1 MQHAVADVS
10 FLVREYDQ
18 AIAFFTRALGY
29 RLVQDTALGESA
41 GHAKRWVVVAPPD
54 DGGAN
59 LLLARA
65 ATPEQQALVGRQ
77 GAGRVFLFLYTTN
90 FSASHDQMQRQGV
103 RFTEAP
109 RDEAYGRVA
118 VFLDLYGNAWDLVER
133 R

>member
-1 MQHAVADVS
+1 MQHAAAEVS
-10 FLVREYDQ
+10 FLVREYDE
-18 AIAFFTRALGY
+18 AIAFFTQALCY
-29 RLVQDTALGESA
+29 RLVEDTALGESA

-65 ATPEQQALVGRQ
+65 ATPGQQAMVGRQ
-77 GAGRVFLFLYTTN
+77 GAGRVFLFLYTTH

-109 RDEAYGRVA
+109 RDEPYGRVA
-118 VFLDLYGNAWDLVER
+118 VFLDLYGNAWDLIER